1 MGDLRSRVAQEMSWQ
16 IRELSEKHLAPLT
29 FEVLSH
35 ESSPLQI
42 TILNLMFDYFISS
55 ITRILF

>member
-16 IRELSEKHLAPLT
+16 TRELSEKHLAPLT

-42 TILNLMFDYFISS
+42 TILMFDYFISS